1 MGKYILNSMYLKA
14 RWRKADKVNP
24 YSDFNM
30 EKISDD
36 CLIQVI
42 KDDETNTSEVQI
54 IERPT
59 IEYYTVID
67 EQNCTKYNQMYI
79 DRSLV
84 EPHTVE
90 YSKREGDICKYLGIY
105 DEYKRLK
112 AEANKYHMDP
122 IAAKMDRDNFKRFMN
137 QKVYMSPLIYEAD
150 LAIEDYYKTAF
161 MKKHGSKLPR
171 ILNISYYDIETF
183 IYRFK
188 EQVDQN
194 NPLAPI
200 SIITYYNNKQNHF
213 YALVLFLDEIRQVQ
227 MEVQSDIDAY
237 INEYIK
243 EDFEKIPD
251 CKINI
256 KFFESERTMLQAFHQ
271 LIQQD
276 KPDFAMAWNS
286 NYDNKYML
294 GREKILGLDIPSL
307 WCHPDIPEQYRQ
319 FSFFEDPQRKEKVF
333 NAGDDSGN
341 KKHFS
346 RLWDWIVA
354 PGPTTYIDQ
363 MSLYSNLRKR
373 SIERSYKLDAIAEK
387 EIHANKVDLADFG
400 YNIRNAIVKDF
411 KIFLKYSMRDTAL
424 LHLLEERNHD
434 LITYLSLA
442 DNTDT
447 KNGVNVS
454 IIIKNAFYNRF
465 LDNDQV
471 MGNTIDYGIK
481 ESIDGALVQDPLLL
495 EVPPVEINGHKT
507 KIFRNV
513 VDWDAK
519 SLYPSLMC
527 QHQIGRENQRY
538 RILNITDQYGNF
550 IMSGQDYNQY
560 LQTKDVSIIDLC
572 HDLYDLPNLEDI
584 IADVENKIVKACA
597 VAA

>member
-14 RWRKADKVNP
+14 RWRKADKINP

-36 CLIQVI
+36 CLIQII
-42 KDDETNTSEVQI
+42 KDDETNTSEIQI

-59 IEYYTVID
+59 IEYYTIID
-67 EQNCTKYNQMYI
+67 EQNCKKYNQMYI
-79 DRSLV
+79 DRDLV

-112 AEANKYHMDP
+112 AEANKYHTDP
-122 IAAKMDRDNFKRFMN
+122 EIAKMDRMNFKKFMN
-137 QKVYMSPLIYEAD
+137 NKVYMSPLIYEAD

-200 SIITYYNNKQNHF
+200 SIITYYNTKQNHF
-213 YALVLFLDEIRQVQ
+213 YALCLLLDEIR
-227 MEVQSDIDAY
+227 EVQQEVQNDIDGY
-237 INEYIK
+237 INEYIR
-243 EDFEKIPD
+243 EDFEKIPN

-286 NYDNKYML
+286 NYDNKYIL
-294 GREKILGLDIPSL
+294 GREKILGLNINEL
-307 WCHPDIPEQYRQ
+307 WCHPDIPEQYKQ
-319 FSFFEDPQRKEKVF
+319 FSFNEDPQRKEKVF
-333 NAGDDSGN
+333 NVGGDSEN

-346 RLWDWIVA
+346 RSWDWIVA
-354 PGPTTYIDQ
+354 PGYTTYIDQ

-387 EIHANKVDLADFG
+387 EIHANKVDLSDFG

-465 LDNDQV
+465 LDNNQV
-471 MGNTIDYGIK
+471 MGNTIDYGIR
-481 ESIDGALVQDPLLL
+481 ETIDGALVQDPLLL

-527 QHQIGRENQRY
+527 QHQIGKENQRY

-550 IMSGQDYNQY
+550 IMTGQDYNQY
-560 LQTKDVSIIDLC
+560 LQTKDVSVIDLC
-572 HDLYDLPNLEDI
+572 HELYDLPNIEDI
-584 IADVENKIVKACA
+584 LSDVENQLKRVCA
-597 VAA
+597 